1 MLRVDEQTGRVRTL
15 RTGRLR
21 LGGFQHDI
29 AVGDGAFWAL
39 SGTGRSHTALERFDL
54 RSGRR
59 TGRIDV
65 PGIADALIVKPD
77 AIWLATVIAP
87 ANRPASGYDIIR
99 LDPRTLRRALLVH
112 VD

>member
-1 MLRVDEQTGRVRTL
+1 
-15 RTGRLR
+15 
-21 LGGFQHDI
+21 
-29 AVGDGAFWAL
+29 
-39 SGTGRSHTALERFDL
+39 
-54 RSGRR
+54 
-59 TGRIDV
+59 
-65 PGIADALIVKPD
+65 VKPD